1 MMHTARWDYSYTGG
15 DSSGGMTNL
24 RNKRVA
30 IIGTGATAVQVIPHL
45 GEFAKEL
52 YVFQRTP
59 SSVDERG
66 NKATTEEFVA
76 NALSKPG
83 WQKERMNNF
92 TIMTQTNIPGT
103 KDLIEDGWTK
113 IFRNLQTEFIERK
126 KELIAAKAGKEQMDL
141 LKEMMMLADM
151 KQMHSVRERAEE
163 TVNNK
168 QTAEALKPWY
178 QQFCKRPC
186 FHDEYLTTFNRP
198 NVNLIHDP
206 LGVEKITEKGVVSNG
221 SEYSVDLIIFATGFE
236 TGAAIMDCGYPIY
249 GVGGLE
255 LKEKWKDG
263 PRTLRSMNTSGFPNL
278 FLQNSPQG
286 TFTVNFVQ
294 KLVEESK
301 HAAFMISEMNR
312 KGLARFDVT
321 AEAEDEHCEKVFQ
334 KSGRGA
340 RFLKKCTPGYYN
352 REGQLSTEKTLSAV
366 YMAPLQFFSLLEQI
380 REDGTCFEG
389 FVVQ

>member
-1 MMHTARWDYSYTGG
+1 M
-15 DSSGGMTNL
+15 
-24 RNKRVA
+24 
-30 IIGTGATAVQVIPHL
+30 QVIPHL

-76 NALSKPG
+76 DAMSKPG
-83 WQKERMNNF
+83 WQRERMNNF

-113 IFRNLQTEFIERK
+113 IFRNLQTEFTERK
-126 KELIAAKAGKEQMDL
+126 KDLIAAKAGKEQMDL

-151 KQMHSVRERAEE
+151 KQMHSVRERAEK
-163 TVNNK
+163 TVKNRE
-168 QTAEALKPWY
+168 TAEALKPWY

-186 FHDEYLTTFNRP
+186 FHDEYLATFNRP
-198 NVNLIHDP
+198 NVKLIHDP

-236 TGAAIMDCGYPIY
+236 TGASIMDCGYPIY
-249 GVGGLE
+249 GIDGLE

-286 TFTVNFVQ
+286 KTEVQ
-294 KLVEESK
+294 ILVQAKL
-301 HAAFMISEMNR
+301 
-312 KGLARFDVT
+312 
-321 AEAEDEHCEKVFQ
+321 
-334 KSGRGA
+334 
-340 RFLKKCTPGYYN
+340 
-352 REGQLSTEKTLSAV
+352 TLLFCRHLYS
-366 YMAPLQFFSLLEQI
+366 
-380 REDGTCFEG
+380 
-389 FVVQ
+389 